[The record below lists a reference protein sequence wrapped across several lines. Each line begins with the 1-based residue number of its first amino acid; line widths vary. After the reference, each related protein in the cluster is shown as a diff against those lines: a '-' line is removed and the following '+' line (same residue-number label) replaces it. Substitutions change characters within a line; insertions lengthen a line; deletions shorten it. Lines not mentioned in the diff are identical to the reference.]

1 MFRSVDRANQR
12 RNQNGG
18 KGNVKR
24 SIENHRGITYRIR
37 NVIHNRIWGVSMMA
51 SSVSSK
57 VAVAVL
63 LTLSTTC
70 WHPSGGEFKCY
81 MDYRAITSTGSP
93 QYQLQQ
99 EAWTDKCGLRRV
111 GCFYCVALGS
121 AFGSEIG
128 THYVVTLS
136 SGKKIPVIL
145 ADQKADGD
153 TTQDNTRDHN
163 GAVIEFVVDT
173 PALPSVVR
181 ATGDVGSIS
190 MFGGSVKEIRRL
202 DYAGMR

>member
-1 MFRSVDRANQR
+1 MGCDEMIAT
-12 RNQNGG
+12 G
-18 KGNVKR
+18 
-24 SIENHRGITYRIR
+24 
-37 NVIHNRIWGVSMMA
+37 A
-51 SSVSSK
+51 SK
-57 VAVAVL
+57 LAVAVL
-63 LTLSTTC
+63 LTISSTA
-70 WHPSGGEFKCY
+70 WFPGGGEFKCY

-136 SGKKIPVIL
+136 SGKQIPVIL

-153 TTQDNTRDHN
+153 TTPDNTRDYN
-163 GAVIEFVVDT
+163 GAVLEFVVDT

-181 ATGDVGSIS
+181 TTGDVGSIS

-202 DYAGMR
+202 DYAGM

>member
-1 MFRSVDRANQR
+1 
-12 RNQNGG
+12 
-18 KGNVKR
+18 
-24 SIENHRGITYRIR
+24 
-37 NVIHNRIWGVSMMA
+37 MMV

-70 WHPSGGEFKCY
+70 WHPGGGEYKCY

-99 EAWTDKCGLRRV
+99 EAYTDKCGLRRV

-136 SGKKIPVIL
+136 SGKQIPVIL

-153 TTQDNTRDHN
+153 TTLDNTRDHN
-163 GAVIEFVVDT
+163 GAVLEFVVDT
-173 PALPSVVR
+173 PAMPSVVR
-181 ATGDVGSIS
+181 QS
-190 MFGGSVKEIRRL
+190 GSVSSIPEFAGEVVEIRRL
-202 DYAGMR
+202 K